1 LAGIYHSA
9 TEKTRAKDDLLTI
22 ISICCLHGQKLGKG
36 EPGYDLVNSKC
47 GHCHFTGVKKAH
59 ATKEEWDK
67 TVTKMI
73 GKGAKLDEAEK
84 ATVVDFLVKYY
95 HP

>member
-1 LAGIYHSA
+1 MNKMYFVLAIAAVAMTGCAGS
-9 TEKTRAKDDLLTI
+9 
-22 ISICCLHGQKLGKG
+22 LGKG

-59 ATKEEWDK
+59 TTKEEWEQ

-73 GKGAKLDEAEK
+73 GKGAKLNEAEK

>member
-1 LAGIYHSA
+1 MNKMVLVLAIAAVAMAGCA
-9 TEKTRAKDDLLTI
+9 
-22 ISICCLHGQKLGKG
+22 GKLGKG

-73 GKGAKLDEAEK
+73 GKGAALNEAEK

>member
-1 LAGIYHSA
+1 MNKMIFVLAIAAVAMTGCA
-9 TEKTRAKDDLLTI
+9 
-22 ISICCLHGQKLGKG
+22 GKLGKG

-59 ATKEEWDK
+59 TTKEEWDK

-73 GKGAKLDEAEK
+73 GKGAALNEAEK
-84 ATVVDFLVKYY
+84 TTVVDFLVKYY

>member
-1 LAGIYHSA
+1 MNKRFLVLPIAAVAIAGCS
-9 TEKTRAKDDLLTI
+9 
-22 ISICCLHGQKLGKG
+22 GQLGKG
-36 EPGYDLVNSKC
+36 EPGYDLVKSRC
-47 GHCHFTGVKKAH
+47 GRCHFTGVKKAH

>member
-1 LAGIYHSA
+1 MNKRFLILVIVAVAMTGCA
-9 TEKTRAKDDLLTI
+9 A
-22 ISICCLHGQKLGKG
+22 KLGKG

-47 GHCHFTGVKKAH
+47 GHCHFIGVKKAY
-59 ATKEEWDK
+59 ATKEEWEQ

-73 GKGAKLDEAEK
+73 SKGAALNDAEK